1 MLFGFTAAAH
11 AGMVPPVTDPP
22 CHDQAADHHRTP
34 APTSQ
39 QALMPCCSQPVVIAP
54 SEVFVPSVAHI
65 EHLSL
70 TPALVLKLSGLTPA
84 RDPPP
89 PKSM

>member
-1 MLFGFTAAAH
+1 
-11 AGMVPPVTDPP
+11 
-22 CHDQAADHHRTP
+22 
-34 APTSQ
+34 
-39 QALMPCCSQPVVIAP
+39 MPCCSQPVVIAP